1 MSCICRFPERFY
13 RTLALSLVVLLSFVM
28 ASRITSDNPHPLE
41 RPLQALIL
49 LLEVLGDW
57 RGSASCNGESSR
69 KRKPSHRKVTTS
81 TSQNPSPPQPQ
92 NPKQPTANRNFSKPQ
107 EYVLWVQSQKSPYLP
122 SLQFKIRAAGIPC
135 EACAGPKEF
144 QAFVER
150 FIKTGLMP
158 APTVLLLYRPEEQ
171 IALLVHQQKDILSL
185 QSPVFI
191 IADPH
196 QWRQNGRKI
205 RDLLKQVL
213 EQEPRVFFTRES
225 SDRPSRIVKQ
235 LQKYVRPVD
244 PEWFQYDLWEIG
256 ALVLYSFQKSAIRLK
271 NSAMDR
277 EIYLH
282 ERLFRLFMYLLEHHR
297 KLVTYQQ
304 IARDLWENPAD
315 AQCIRRIHTGISNL
329 RKALGIS
336 PEHPCLQTVRNQG
349 YILDLYV
356 IYLTVT
362 YHMPLLQ

>member
-158 APTVLLLYRPEEQ
+158 APTVLLLYRPEG
-171 IALLVHQQKDILSL
+171 
-185 QSPVFI
+185 
-191 IADPH
+191 
-196 QWRQNGRKI
+196 RQNGRKI